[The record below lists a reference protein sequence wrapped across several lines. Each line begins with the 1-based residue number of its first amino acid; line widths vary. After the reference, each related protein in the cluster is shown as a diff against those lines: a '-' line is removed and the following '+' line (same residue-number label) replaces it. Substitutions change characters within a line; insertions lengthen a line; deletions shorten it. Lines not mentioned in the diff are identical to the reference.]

1 MFGERR
7 MSSYMLLH
15 PQEDQKNGVKK
26 SASPPPLPKKQSVG
40 KKMKGEDSVMASNK
54 RRYSQ
59 MMQESKLENENVKD
73 NVHEI
78 LQKELHDLRQELKN
92 EKNRVK
98 NLERKNS
105 KIERTV
111 KEQEERFRLNSIQEL
126 QNRFQH
132 EKEQLVAITK
142 EQLKQKHQVELNKI
156 VRKKDDEIRKI
167 KEEQNDLH
175 SQIRTLESSTTSISS
190 PRDSGNWSHDLE
202 ILKEHKKQLE
212 NMIKVV
218 LESEKSKDE
227 ELKIKEE
234 MYKKQSSSI
243 TRRAKTEVSKL
254 KRD

>member
-1 MFGERR
+1 MG
-7 MSSYMLLH
+7 
-15 PQEDQKNGVKK
+15 Q
-26 SASPPPLPKKQSVG
+26 
-40 KKMKGEDSVMASNK
+40 
-54 RRYSQ
+54 
-59 MMQESKLENENVKD
+59 
-73 NVHEI
+73 
-78 LQKELHDLRQELKN
+78 
-92 EKNRVK
+92 
-98 NLERKNS
+98 RKNS

-111 KEQEERFRLNSIQEL
+111 KEQEEMFRLNSIQEL

-156 VRKKDDEIRKI
+156 VRKKDDEIRKV

-190 PRDSGNWSHDLE
+190 TRDSGNWSQDLE

-243 TRRAKTEVSKL
+243 TRRAKTKVSKL
-254 KRD
+254 KREINEKEEVMIEQ